1 MANGGDRRG
10 RAFLQRR
17 TEREKGKRRRTERSR
32 RRPVLIRTFSAAAWP
47 KSSTSVTGGPKT
59 AQFGL
64 SAAEATIFGRAPAD
78 SVFSAQAR
86 PKSLLRPCP
95 GRKPPFRPTP
105 GRRATSF
112 AFFSF
117 YTIVSEIATKNMI
130 VLKKILK
137 MKLKYVQRE
146 CVGMNSGMP
155 IVSETAS
162 LCFQYS
168 RCRKWYSYIQPSEMY
183 M

>member
-10 RAFLQRR
+10 GAFLQRR

-130 VLKKILK
+130 VLKKSPIKDICHPLPYEQ
-137 MKLKYVQRE
+137 LSLLGLLR
-146 CVGMNSGMP
+146 SGG
-155 IVSETAS
+155 
-162 LCFQYS
+162 
-168 RCRKWYSYIQPSEMY
+168 
-183 M
+183 